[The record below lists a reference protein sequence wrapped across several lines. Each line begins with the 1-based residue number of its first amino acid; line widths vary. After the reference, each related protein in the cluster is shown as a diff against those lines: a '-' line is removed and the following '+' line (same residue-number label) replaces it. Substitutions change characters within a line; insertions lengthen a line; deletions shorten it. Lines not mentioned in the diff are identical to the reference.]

1 MFLVIG
7 KWSAGDT
14 FWDTHTSYI
23 YLHILHILSRVLC
36 STYVC
41 KNYVHTTSFYFCL
54 FCAFSPYNMYQSSDQ
69 TCSVITK
76 NLKTNFQNKLK
87 LPLVDIFIQSRKW
100 GTSQISTNC
109 VLYPMHMLH
118 CLQSMYVPDTRKYY
132 STRMLLCAAG
142 RSTGQ
147 SKCLFFGLKL

>member
-76 NLKTNFQNKLK
+76 NLKTNFQKK
-87 LPLVDIFIQSRKW
+87 IEVAISRHFHTKSKVGYISNIYQLCIVSYAYAALSTIYVCAW
-100 GTSQISTNC
+100 YTQILFHKNAT
-109 VLYPMHMLH
+109 
-118 CLQSMYVPDTRKYY
+118 
-132 STRMLLCAAG
+132 LCHW
-142 RSTGQ
+142 
-147 SKCLFFGLKL
+147 